1 MNSIMVLFFP
11 NETLEVYEYVE
22 KESRDRF
29 LGEPEFEYQYI
40 TSVPCDFQPAS
51 PKDSQ
56 MEYGKIL
63 EDSYKIYIDGS
74 VDITDTMILR
84 LEGKKDTYKITG
96 TPLNNN
102 HFLKHKK
109 IIVQKQRKP
118 VHLTH

>member
-1 MNSIMVLFFP
+1 MVLFFQ
-11 NETLEVYEYVE
+11 NETLELYEYTE

-29 LGEPEFEYQYI
+29 LGEPEYVYEYKK
-40 TSVPCDFQPAS
+40 SVPCDFQPAS

-74 VDITDTMILR
+74 VDITDTMILK
-84 LEGKKDTYKITG
+84 LKGKKDTYKITG

-118 VHLTH
+118 VQLNKVNSE